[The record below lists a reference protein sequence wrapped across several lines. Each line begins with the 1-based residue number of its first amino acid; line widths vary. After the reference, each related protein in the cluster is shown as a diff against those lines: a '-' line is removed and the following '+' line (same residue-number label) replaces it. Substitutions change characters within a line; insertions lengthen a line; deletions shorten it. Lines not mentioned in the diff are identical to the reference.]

1 MDIFIWAAW
10 LEWEAGVWRE
20 DDAVNTA
27 AYQVLKMIYDVW
39 PENWGVTK

>member
-10 LEWEAGVWRE
+10 FEWEAGVWKRP
-20 DDAVNTA
+20 DAVNTV
-27 AYQVLKMIYDVW
+27 AYQVMAMIYHAW